1 MVMRGSTRLRSR
13 AAGSVALA
21 FSIPP
26 RKWRWSAGQALA
38 SAMSASSALSLFAL
52 GPAMRSRKVSWRSS
66 GSAKRRESELQGGS
80 SRSHSRSVAER
91 RSSGGGVR

>member
-13 AAGSVALA
+13 AAGSVALGL
-21 FSIPP
+21 SIPP

-52 GPAMRSRKVSWRSS
+52 GPAMRSLKASWRSA

-80 SRSHSRSVAER
+80 RRSHSRSVAER